1 MNLEIAGMHCEHCVQ
16 SVRRALAGLSG
27 LSECQVDV
35 GRASLVIDE
44 TKCFK
49 TEVFAAVRAAGA
61 FDIAGFST
69 REQPPHGQ
77 RPQKPCPVADDD
89 NPIAH

>member
-1 MNLEIAGMHCEHCVQ
+1 MRMNLEITGMHCEHCVQ
-16 SVRRALAGLSG
+16 SVRRALTGLSG

-35 GRASLVIDE
+35 GRASLVLDE

-49 TEVFAAVRAAGA
+49 TKVFETVRAAGD

-69 REQPPHGQ
+69 GEQ
-77 RPQKPCPVADDD
+77 RPSS
-89 NPIAH
+89 

>member
-1 MNLEIAGMHCEHCVQ
+1 MFLHLGIALEPMRMNLEITGMHCEHCVQ
-16 SVRRALAGLSG
+16 SVRRALTGLPG

-49 TEVFAAVRAAGA
+49 TEVFAAVRTAGA
-61 FDIAGFST
+61 FEIAGFSSGEK
-69 REQPPHGQ
+69 RQH
-77 RPQKPCPVADDD
+77 
-89 NPIAH
+89 

>member
-1 MNLEIAGMHCEHCVQ
+1 MRMNLEITGMHCEHCVQ
-16 SVRRALAGLSG
+16 SVRRALLGLPG

-35 GRASLVIDE
+35 GRATLAIDE

-49 TEVFAAVRAAGA
+49 AEVFAAVRAAGG

-69 REQPPHGQ
+69 GE
-77 RPQKPCPVADDD
+77 
-89 NPIAH
+89 